1 MCLRSVP
8 FGMRAGRKPRTCVGV
23 SLTPPIQPML
33 AEARRVLPPEG
44 ALPGGLVAE
53 QKADGFRA
61 LLFTRP
67 GHALI
72 QSRRGSDLT
81 GAFPD
86 IAVAAAGL
94 GETLVLDGE
103 LVVPHQGRLDFPRL
117 QSRASRR
124 GAGAVQAAAR
134 HPAYLIVFD
143 VLEAAGGEQLAR
155 PYRERRA
162 VLEDLF
168 ARGVLAAPFTLC
180 PNTTDRATARDWLD
194 PAWGTAGIEGV
205 VCKGLAQPYLPGRRA
220 WIKVRAQLTSEAV
233 IGAVTGSPTNPL
245 TLVLG
250 RYDDAGDLRMVALTT
265 PLDTATRQDLGRRLT
280 RAGAE
285 HPWHGQ
291 RFGAGWG
298 TRSQLDHRPVLP
310 DLVAEFVA
318 DAALDAGRYRHP
330 VRFVRV
336 RDDMAPDEVVS
347 FGENA

>member
-1 MCLRSVP
+1 MCRCVP
-8 FGMRAGRKPRTCVGV
+8 DPSDPAD
-23 SLTPPIQPML
+23 
-33 AEARRVLPPEG
+33 ARRSATGPSPEG

-168 ARGVLAAPFTLC
+168 AGVCSPPPSRCARTRPTAPRHGTGWTPPGARPASKGSCARGS
-180 PNTTDRATARDWLD
+180 R
-194 PAWGTAGIEGV
+194 
-205 VCKGLAQPYLPGRRA
+205 
-220 WIKVRAQLTSEAV
+220 
-233 IGAVTGSPTNPL
+233 SPTSP
-245 TLVLG
+245 
-250 RYDDAGDLRMVALTT
+250 
-265 PLDTATRQDLGRRLT
+265 
-280 RAGAE
+280 
-285 HPWHGQ
+285 
-291 RFGAGWG
+291 
-298 TRSQLDHRPVLP
+298 
-310 DLVAEFVA
+310 A
-318 DAALDAGRYRHP
+318 DGPGSRC
-330 VRFVRV
+330 
-336 RDDMAPDEVVS
+336 APS
-347 FGENA
+347 SPPKP